1 MFLWIYFSL
10 KLTLLDMFDNVV
22 LIKVSLPPIERIDF
36 DGHSLDQLGIGGV
49 TRDYHGIE
57 NLLKTCRGGRLDHLG
72 GEFSLAQGEVL
83 ANSPPDKGSSS
94 CRTIHSDFER
104 GFICAEPITKPT
116 VPHPVSSLITQPA
129 HQYCNHAVASSPVI
143 INRIFSV
150 MKFDDLKE
158 LGSEGAVK
166 AAGKY
171 RQEGKTY
178 VVQDAD
184 IIFSSS
190 MFLVEGR
197 NEPAMYLHQP
207 EMSY

>member
-1 MFLWIYFSL
+1 MVHYETCYF
-10 KLTLLDMFDNVV
+10 TL
-22 LIKVSLPPIERIDF
+22 
-36 DGHSLDQLGIGGV
+36 Q
-49 TRDYHGIE
+49 
-57 NLLKTCRGGRLDHLG
+57 
-72 GEFSLAQGEVL
+72 
-83 ANSPPDKGSSS
+83 SSIS
-94 CRTIHSDFER
+94 TT
-104 GFICAEPITKPT
+104 APAMPITKPT

-184 IIFSSS
+184 IIFFKFNVS
-190 MFLVEGR
+190 GGGKK
-197 NEPAMYLHQP
+197 
-207 EMSY
+207 